1 MKSNIIILKN
11 ILYPIEYESNYIYAH
26 VALNDELKDLIAK
39 SGYVDKLKK
48 DYLKTLRFLENL
60 KVMCIIMDKNKF
72 EKLKDANGLYAMRL
86 KGEKNIRILFMFTR
100 MNNHDIAILLT
111 CFQEKDKDDYKSA
124 IQLANIRKVQL
135 TEGK

>member
-26 VALNDELKDLIAK
+26 AALNEELKDLIAK

-111 CFQEKDKDDYKSA
+111 CFQEKDKDDYRSA
-124 IQLANIRKVQL
+124 IRLANERKMEL